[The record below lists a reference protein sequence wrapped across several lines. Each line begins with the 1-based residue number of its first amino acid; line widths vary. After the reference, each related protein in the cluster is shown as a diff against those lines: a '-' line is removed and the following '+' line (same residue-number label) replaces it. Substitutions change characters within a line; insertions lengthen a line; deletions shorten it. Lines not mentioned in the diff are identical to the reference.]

1 MENILEILDIPD
13 NTKYRLVRAGQ
24 GEEYEDFKKS
34 GIIGLR
40 YDKLTLDEI
49 HSIKNKPIIVQEYT
63 MHTSKK
69 GKITKRKRSDKVIA
83 REKENFHKTLYK
95 SSISKHYKLS
105 KSSIAQIAS
114 RIENFVQ
121 KMSIGDI
128 VIVPYISSRKF
139 LIGVITSDTYEITIE
154 EQQKLE
160 AKAQKE
166 YEWKLR
172 NKQTFPRKHKVSIS
186 RKRRNVKW
194 LNEVD
199 KSELSPKLFY
209 TITMHQ
215 SIIDISEL
223 GSYIDRKLST
233 MYIKNGKLHLPLKVT
248 TNENVTSESWEKI
261 FKLINENKKENEVVD
276 VKINVESPG
285 DIVFLQDLQTI
296 YEITTCVITIIAS
309 ISALFFGEI
318 NTSFIKVKGLI
329 PLAEERKKRKEE
341 QRNLKIENDYKI
353 EKYKEEVRRLK
364 IENDYKEELY
374 KINLNFNKEV
384 LKNTEILQKFGLE
397 LNKPSVENENQEK
410 KQKDSDDL
418 SDEE

>member
-13 NTKYRLVRAGQ
+13 NTKYWLVRAGQ

-49 HSIKNKPIIVQEYT
+49 HSIKNKPILVQEYT
-63 MHTSKK
+63 TYTSKK
-69 GKITKRKRSDKVIA
+69 GKIIKRKRSDKAIA
-83 REKENFHKTLYK
+83 RDKENFHKTLYK

-114 RIENFVQ
+114 RIENFVH
-121 KMSIGDI
+121 KMNIGDI

-139 LIGVITSDTYEITIE
+139 LVGVITSDTYEITIE

-172 NKQTFPRKHKVSIS
+172 NNQTFPRKHKVSIS

-223 GSYIDRKLST
+223 GEYIDRILST
-233 MYIKNGKLHLPLKVT
+233 LYIKDKKLHLSLKVST
-248 TNENVTSESWEKI
+248 QNPVTSELWEKL
-261 FKLINENKKENEVVD
+261 FKLINRKDDEVAEA
-276 VKINVESPG
+276 KIYVESPG
-285 DIVFLQDLQTI
+285 FFEISQFLYENKEPIAIFIAMIFGDID
-296 YEITTCVITIIAS
+296 
-309 ISALFFGEI
+309 I
-318 NTSFIKVKGLI
+318 NGIRIKGL
-329 PLAEERKKRKEE
+329 LSSLNERAKNKEE
-341 QRNLKIENDYKI
+341 IRSKKLDNDFKEENNKITLDINKEKLEAMRLKNKKLKQELKTLGIKLNTPNLK
-353 EKYKEEVRRLK
+353 
-364 IENDYKEELY
+364 
-374 KINLNFNKEV
+374 
-384 LKNTEILQKFGLE
+384 
-397 LNKPSVENENQEK
+397 NENQDQT
-410 KQKDSDDL
+410 QKDSDDL

>member
-13 NTKYRLVRAGQ
+13 NTKYWLVRAGQ

-49 HSIKNKPIIVQEYT
+49 HSIKNKPILVQEYT
-63 MHTSKK
+63 TYTSKK
-69 GKITKRKRSDKVIA
+69 GKIIKRKRSDKAIA
-83 REKENFHKTLYK
+83 RDKENFHKTLYK

-114 RIENFVQ
+114 RIENFVH
-121 KMSIGDI
+121 KMNIGDI

-139 LIGVITSDTYEITIE
+139 LVGVITSDTYEITIE

-172 NKQTFPRKHKVSIS
+172 NNQTFPRKHKVSIS

-223 GSYIDRKLST
+223 GEYIDRILST
-233 MYIKNGKLHLPLKVT
+233 LYIKDKKLHLSLKVST
-248 TNENVTSESWEKI
+248 QNPVTSELWEKL
-261 FKLINENKKENEVVD
+261 FKLINRNKKDDEVAEA
-276 VKINVESPG
+276 KIYVESPG
-285 DIVFLQDLQTI
+285 FFEISQFLYENKEPIAIFIAMIFGDID
-296 YEITTCVITIIAS
+296 
-309 ISALFFGEI
+309 I
-318 NTSFIKVKGLI
+318 NGIRIKGL
-329 PLAEERKKRKEE
+329 LSSLNERAKNKEE
-341 QRNLKIENDYKI
+341 IRSKKLDNDFKEENNKITLDINKEKLEAMRLKNKKLKQELKTLGIKLNTPNLK
-353 EKYKEEVRRLK
+353 
-364 IENDYKEELY
+364 
-374 KINLNFNKEV
+374 
-384 LKNTEILQKFGLE
+384 
-397 LNKPSVENENQEK
+397 NENQDQT
-410 KQKDSDDL
+410 QKDSDDL

>member
-13 NTKYRLVRAGQ
+13 NTKYWLVRAGQ

-49 HSIKNKPIIVQEYT
+49 HSIKNKPILVQEYT
-63 MHTSKK
+63 TYTSKK
-69 GKITKRKRSDKVIA
+69 GKIIKRKRSDKAIA
-83 REKENFHKTLYK
+83 RDKENFHKTLYK

-114 RIENFVQ
+114 RIENFIH
-121 KMSIGDI
+121 KMNIGDI

-139 LIGVITSDTYEITIE
+139 LVGVITSDTYEITIE

-172 NKQTFPRKHKVSIS
+172 NNQTFPRKHKVSIS

-223 GSYIDRKLST
+223 GEYIDRILST
-233 MYIKNGKLHLPLKVT
+233 LYIKDKKLHLSLKVST
-248 TNENVTSESWEKI
+248 QNPVTSELWEKL
-261 FKLINENKKENEVVD
+261 FKLINRNKKDDEVAEA
-276 VKINVESPG
+276 KIYVESPG
-285 DIVFLQDLQTI
+285 FFEISQFLYENKEPIAIFIAMIFGDID
-296 YEITTCVITIIAS
+296 
-309 ISALFFGEI
+309 I
-318 NTSFIKVKGLI
+318 NGIRIKGL
-329 PLAEERKKRKEE
+329 LSSLNERAKNKEE
-341 QRNLKIENDYKI
+341 IRSKKLDNDFKEENNKITLDINKEKLEAMRLKNKKLKQELKTLGIKLNTPNLK
-353 EKYKEEVRRLK
+353 
-364 IENDYKEELY
+364 
-374 KINLNFNKEV
+374 
-384 LKNTEILQKFGLE
+384 
-397 LNKPSVENENQEK
+397 NENQDQT
-410 KQKDSDDL
+410 QKDSDDL
-418 SDEE
+418 LDEE

>member
-13 NTKYRLVRAGQ
+13 NTKYWLVRAGQ

-63 MHTSKK
+63 MYTSKK
-69 GKITKRKRSDKVIA
+69 GKIIKRKRSDKAIA
-83 REKENFHKTLYK
+83 RDKENFHKTLYK

-121 KMSIGDI
+121 KMNIGDI

-139 LIGVITSDTYEITIE
+139 LVGVITSDTYEITIE

-172 NKQTFPRKHKVSIS
+172 NNQTFPRKHKVSIS

-223 GSYIDRKLST
+223 GEYIDRILST
-233 MYIKNGKLHLPLKVT
+233 LYIKDKKLHLSLKVST
-248 TNENVTSESWEKI
+248 QNPVTSELWEKL
-261 FKLINENKKENEVVD
+261 FKLINRNKKDDEVAEA
-276 VKINVESPG
+276 KIYVESPG
-285 DIVFLQDLQTI
+285 FFEISQFLYENKEPIAIFIAMIFGDID
-296 YEITTCVITIIAS
+296 
-309 ISALFFGEI
+309 I
-318 NTSFIKVKGLI
+318 NGIRIKGL
-329 PLAEERKKRKEE
+329 LSSLNERAKNKEE
-341 QRNLKIENDYKI
+341 IRSKKLDNDFKEENNKITLDINKEKLEAMRLKNKKLKQELKTLGIKLNTPNLK
-353 EKYKEEVRRLK
+353 
-364 IENDYKEELY
+364 
-374 KINLNFNKEV
+374 
-384 LKNTEILQKFGLE
+384 
-397 LNKPSVENENQEK
+397 NENQDQT
-410 KQKDSDDL
+410 QKDSDDL

>member
-1 MENILEILDIPD
+1 M
-13 NTKYRLVRAGQ
+13 VRAGQ

-49 HSIKNKPIIVQEYT
+49 HSIKNKPILVQEYT
-63 MHTSKK
+63 TYTSKK
-69 GKITKRKRSDKVIA
+69 GKIIKRKRSDKAIA
-83 REKENFHKTLYK
+83 RDKENFHKTLYK

-114 RIENFVQ
+114 RIENFVH
-121 KMSIGDI
+121 KMNIGDI

-139 LIGVITSDTYEITIE
+139 LVGVITSDTYEITIE

-172 NKQTFPRKHKVSIS
+172 NNQTFPRKHKVSIS

-199 KSELSPKLFY
+199 KSELSPKLLY
-209 TITMHQ
+209 TSTMHQ

-223 GSYIDRKLST
+223 GEYIDRILST
-233 MYIKNGKLHLPLKVT
+233 LYIKDKKLHLSLKVST
-248 TNENVTSESWEKI
+248 QNPVTSELWEKL
-261 FKLINENKKENEVVD
+261 FKLINRNKKDDEVAEA
-276 VKINVESPG
+276 KIYVESPG
-285 DIVFLQDLQTI
+285 FFEISQFLYENKEPIAIFIAMIFGDID
-296 YEITTCVITIIAS
+296 
-309 ISALFFGEI
+309 I
-318 NTSFIKVKGLI
+318 NGIRIKGL
-329 PLAEERKKRKEE
+329 LSSLNERAKNKEE
-341 QRNLKIENDYKI
+341 IRSKKLDNDFKEENNKITLDINKEKLEAMRLKNKKLKQELKTLGIKLNTPNLK
-353 EKYKEEVRRLK
+353 
-364 IENDYKEELY
+364 
-374 KINLNFNKEV
+374 
-384 LKNTEILQKFGLE
+384 
-397 LNKPSVENENQEK
+397 NENQDQT
-410 KQKDSDDL
+410 QKDSDDL